1 MKRIKLDLWDCYVY
15 FLWMMVVHRLDNSAI
30 VVINGFAK
38 NTLQLSWAVR
48 EPMIYVILA
57 VMPHL
62 AFVWLAY
69 RAADKQYLVSGD
81 RLLWMKS
88 GWLYMLPGE
97 LIRLVVSATT
107 VNTVRYLP
115 WKFGIAFAPINHV
128 IFTATYG
135 KWSGREYEVS
145 TYADNVMF
153 IPQDYLAYIV
163 CHLLYLIPYMA
174 AQLLIYFFMWKL
186 VGRKHASMRGANNPC

>member
-1 MKRIKLDLWDCYVY
+1 
-15 FLWMMVVHRLDNSAI
+15 
-30 VVINGFAK
+30 
-38 NTLQLSWAVR
+38 
-48 EPMIYVILA
+48 MIYVILA

-69 RAADKQYLVSGD
+69 RAADKQYLGSGD
-81 RLLWMKS
+81 RLLWMKT
-88 GWLYMLPGE
+88 GWLYVLPGE

-115 WKFGIAFAPINHV
+115 WKFGVAFAPINHV

-174 AQLLIYFFMWKL
+174 AQLLIYFAMWKL
-186 VGRKHASMRGANNPC
+186 VGRKRASMRGANNPC